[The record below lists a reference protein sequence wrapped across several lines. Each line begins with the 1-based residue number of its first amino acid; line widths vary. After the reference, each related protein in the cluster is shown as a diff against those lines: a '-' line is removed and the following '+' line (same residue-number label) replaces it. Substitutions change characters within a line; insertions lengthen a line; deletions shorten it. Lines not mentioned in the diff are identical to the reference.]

1 MWKLRCVY
9 NENVTEKVV
18 KFSNI
23 IGRNEIRS
31 FFADNGYAMM
41 DFQRESIANMQAGE
55 TLKFYFPNKVKF
67 IEVIKV
73 GEA

>member
-41 DFQRESIANMQAGE
+41 DFQRESIANMQVGE
-55 TLKFYFPNKVKF
+55 TLKFYFPNKVKY
-67 IEVIKV
+67 IEVTKED
-73 GEA
+73 EA